1 MYFLIVH
8 VRVHGYLAKTFFK
21 KRLFWFDSRNSHYIS
36 VSSYHSRG
44 IGR

>member
-1 MYFLIVH
+1 MFMFVFMVTSQKPFSKNH
-8 VRVHGYLAKTFFK
+8 
-21 KRLFWFDSRNSHYIS
+21 LFWFDSSNSHYIS